1 VSRIA
6 VLLLA
11 SIPLC
16 ALAQAPTPPVQDSLL
31 DRFAG
36 RWVASGNVGRKAT
49 TQDIEAAW
57 VLAHRYLRVH
67 EVSRE
72 KNADGAP
79 QYEAYIYIGMNS
91 GADAEYNCLWL
102 DSTTGDGLV
111 NGTSCRAERDGDSI
125 PFVFRDRSGRV
136 DFRTTFL
143 YDRASDTWTW
153 KLDNVKDD
161 KPVPFARFKLEKRKG
176 G

>member
-1 VSRIA
+1 MWRISA
-6 VLLLA
+6 SVLA
-11 SIPLC
+11 FAFVP
-16 ALAQAPTPPVQDSLL
+16 ARAQAPTPPVHDSLL

-49 TQDIEAAW
+49 THDIEAAW

-79 QYEAYIYIGMNS
+79 QYEAYIYIGKAS
-91 GADAEYNCLWL
+91 GEYSCLWL
-102 DSTTGDGLV
+102 DSTSGEGLV
-111 NGTSCRAERDGDSI
+111 NGISCRAQRDGDSI
-125 PFVFRDRSGRV
+125 PFVFRDSKGHV
-136 DFRTTFL
+136 DFHTTFA
-143 YDRASDTWTW
+143 YDRSTDAWTW
-153 KLDNVKDD
+153 ALDNVRDE
-161 KPVPFARFKLEKRKG
+161 KPVPFARFKLEKKG